1 MSELVATLDS
11 RLAAARTSLGERRA
25 TLDNARSLYER
36 QRQSLEHLAELEK
49 TASLWGR
56 INRLFGGD
64 GGSRMSQ
71 IAQSH
76 ILSLLL
82 DNANYYLELFTPRY
96 RMFSSPGNLQVNI
109 RDRDRGN
116 EIRPFNTLSGGES
129 FMVSLALA
137 LGLSSV
143 QSVNTTPDIIFI
155 DEGFGSLSSDCLE
168 QVTSTLAALRLS
180 EGRRVGIISHVSSL
194 RDRIPTAIEVRSA
207 DNISSTVTVTR
218 TNRPNSSL

>member
-1 MSELVATLDS
+1 
-11 RLAAARTSLGERRA
+11 
-25 TLDNARSLYER
+25 
-36 QRQSLEHLAELEK
+36 
-49 TASLWGR
+49 
-56 INRLFGGD
+56 
-64 GGSRMSQ
+64 
-71 IAQSH
+71 
-76 ILSLLL
+76 
-82 DNANYYLELFTPRY
+82 
-96 RMFSSPGNLQVNI
+96 MFSSPGNLQVNI

-155 DEGFGSLSSDCLE
+155 DEGFGSLSADCLE

-180 EGRRVGIISHVSSL
+180 ELARRVGIISHVSSL
-194 RDRIPTAIEVRSA
+194 RDRIPTAIEVRST

-218 TNRPNSSL
+218 RGH